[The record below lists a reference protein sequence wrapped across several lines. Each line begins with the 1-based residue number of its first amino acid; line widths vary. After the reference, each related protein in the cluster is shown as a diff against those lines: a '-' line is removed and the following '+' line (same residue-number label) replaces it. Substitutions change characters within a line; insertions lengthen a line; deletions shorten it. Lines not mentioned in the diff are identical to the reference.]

1 MRRKIRKNI
10 SALVAFSLL
19 ILSAFLFPLFGSSL
33 FGESFSNKSTVM
45 VNLIKGIFTSQADLS
60 STSGYLQ
67 LTLTGIFLIILLFY
81 FLNGIGAIYNRYSRY
96 ASFLSFAYLF
106 VGLLIYN
113 TLNSQYATS
122 IFGFEISSVTLGS
135 GIYFVPLV
143 GFFYLILHRKINRM
157 I

>member
-1 MRRKIRKNI
+1 
-10 SALVAFSLL
+10 
-19 ILSAFLFPLFGSSL
+19 
-33 FGESFSNKSTVM
+33 M